1 MSEKFKSMDKGVLFM
16 LLSALIS
23 ALNGAV
29 AKLLSE
35 TMDPIEV
42 VFYRNLLGVLIILY
56 SIKNLKL
63 KLILLNYIYY
73 F

>member
-1 MSEKFKSMDKGVLFM
+1 MSEKLNLLSKLKSIDKGILFM

-29 AKLLSE
+29 AKILSE

-42 VFYRNLLGVLIILY
+42 VFYRNFLGVLIILFT
-56 SIKNLKL
+56 LKT
-63 KLILLNYIYY
+63 
-73 F
+73 